1 MRVIRDLG
9 ALLRTSGF
17 RRLFTVRVVSQ
28 AGDGVFQVGLATL
41 FFFSPERMTTAGGVA
56 GAFAVLLLPFTVV
69 GPFAGPLLDRW
80 RRRQVLLVAN
90 LVRMVLTGAL
100 AAVIATAGVN
110 LAVYGLALVILGV
123 NRFLLSAL
131 SAGQPLV
138 VPGPLLLT
146 ANSLTPTLGAVAAVT
161 GAAVGFVAGR
171 LLPAG
176 AARDGGTLAAAAV
189 VFGVA
194 AALALRLGADQLGPE
209 RAGRLPAPGA
219 RWRALGADLR
229 VAVLAT
235 GADLAA
241 AARYLVARR
250 TPGAAIGV
258 MGAQRFVYGVNFLA
272 LILLSRNL
280 LSDPADADAGLRT
293 FGLLLAVSFVGNG
306 LAVLVT
312 PVAHIDPAR
321 WVTGCLGVGA
331 LSQAALATGPSWPVV
346 VASAVLLGVS
356 IQGTKIAVDTI
367 VQRDTHDVFRGRAF
381 ALYDVTFNAAFVAA
395 AALSALVLPDTG
407 WAAPTFVGLAVGYA
421 VLAVAYGR
429 VRREPD
435 HSVGPAGPTGR
446 ADPTDDA
453 DRQHRAPRPPG
464 RGGPAR

>member
-1 MRVIRDLG
+1 MRVVKDLG

-17 RRLFTVRVVSQ
+17 RRLFSVRVVSQ

-90 LVRMVLTGAL
+90 LVRMVLTGVL
-100 AAVIATAGVN
+100 AVVIATAGVS
-110 LAVYGLALVILGV
+110 LAVYVLALVILGV

-131 SAGQPLV
+131 SAGQPRV
-138 VPGPLLLT
+138 VPAHLLLT

-176 AARDGGTLAAAAV
+176 AARNGWTLAAAAV
-189 VFGVA
+189 VFGAA
-194 AALALRLGADQLGPE
+194 AALALRLKADQLGPD
-209 RAGRLPAPGA
+209 RDDRQLAG
-219 RWRALGADLR
+219 WRALVAD
-229 VAVLAT
+229 VHAT
-235 GADLAA
+235 GTDLAA
-241 AARYLVARR
+241 AARYLVARG

-272 LILLSRNL
+272 SILLSRNL
-280 LSDPADADAGLRT
+280 LADPADADAGLRT
-293 FGLLLAVSFVGNG
+293 FAVLLAVSFAGNG

-312 PVAHIDPAR
+312 PVVHVEPAR
-321 WVTGCLGVGA
+321 WITVCLGVGA
-331 LSQAALATGPSWPVV
+331 VSQAVLATGPTWPAVLV
-346 VASAVLLGVS
+346 SAVLLGASV
-356 IQGTKIAVDTI
+356 QGTKIAVDTI

-395 AALSALVLPDTG
+395 AALSALVLPDVG
-407 WAAPTFVGLAVGYA
+407 WSAPVFVVLAVGYA
-421 VLAVAYGR
+421 VLAVAHGQ
-429 VRREPD
+429 VPRRPVD
-435 HSVGPAGPTGR
+435 WTPG
-446 ADPTDDA
+446 ADNTS
-453 DRQHRAPRPPG
+453 
-464 RGGPAR
+464 